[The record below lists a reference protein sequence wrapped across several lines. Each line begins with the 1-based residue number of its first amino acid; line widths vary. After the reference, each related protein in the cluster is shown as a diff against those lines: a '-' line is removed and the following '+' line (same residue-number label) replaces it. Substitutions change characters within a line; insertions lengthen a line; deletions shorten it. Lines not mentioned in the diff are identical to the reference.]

1 MQDNNVIDHL
11 RVSTNVPKDENVE
24 IAHVVGDQSD
34 GDNESEADFYQ
45 PVGLSPMKTRNNLGS
60 A

>member
-1 MQDNNVIDHL
+1 MIDHL
-11 RVSTNVPKDENVE
+11 RVSTNVPKDENIQ
-24 IAHVVGDQSD
+24 IAQVIGDQSD